1 MSRSQASVSP
11 EQGAARVR
19 RAGTLVP
26 AFVVGLP
33 LAAGIIYLIRSGLL
47 GEQVSAIAQRYL
59 HHDVECAEVVMF
71 CCALAALGTKLWR
84 WFWTER
90 AAFRTAMLPAWDGQT
105 VPVETAGELLA
116 GLDRQPGRFQGTFL
130 GCRIGN
136 VFDFLRSRG
145 SAAELDDQ
153 LRTLADNDVVAME
166 GSYSFTRFITWAIP
180 ILGFLGTVLGIT
192 GAISGVTPEKLE
204 KDLTAVTDG
213 LSLAFDATALALSL
227 TMVLMFI
234 SFLVERAEQGIL
246 DAVDRFVDRHLAHR
260 FERTGTEGGE
270 FVEVVRQ
277 NTQVLVR
284 ATEQLVQKQAG
295 VWARALEEV
304 DRRRN
309 EAEQKMQE
317 RLAKTLETALE
328 RTLETHARRLAT
340 LEKAAVEQGSEL
352 LQRLATMATALHETG
367 REQQAS
373 LARITQN
380 MAGQTEALTQLL
392 EGEQHLLQLQ
402 DLLNKNLTTLAG
414 AGAFEQAV
422 HSLTAAIHL
431 LTAYR
436 VPNPVETG
444 TGPLKAQ
451 VPSPFRPNSA
461 ADAEAKSSQPK
472 RPGAAA

>member
-1 MSRSQASVSP
+1 MIEDSHHSFEGLGMSRSQASVS
-11 EQGAARVR
+11 QDQAASRVR
-19 RAGTLVP
+19 RAGTLLP
-26 AFVVGLP
+26 AFIVGLP
-33 LAAGIIYLIRSGLL
+33 LAAGIIYLIRSNLL
-47 GEQVSAIAQRYL
+47 GEQATAIAQRYL

-71 CCALAALGTKLWR
+71 CCALAALGAKLWR

-90 AAFRTAMLPAWDGQT
+90 PALRAEMLPAWDGQT
-105 VPVETAGELLA
+105 VPVEKAGELLA
-116 GLDRQPGRFQGTFL
+116 GLERQPRRLQGTFL

-136 VFDFLRSRG
+136 VLDFLRSRG

-153 LRTLADNDVVAME
+153 LRTLTDNDVVAME

-260 FERTGTEGGE
+260 FERTGSEGGE

-277 NTQVLVR
+277 NTQVLVK
-284 ATEQLVQKQAG
+284 ATEQLVHKQAE
-295 VWARALEEV
+295 VWAKTLQEV
-304 DRRRN
+304 DRKRN
-309 EAEQKMQE
+309 EAEQHMQE
-317 RLAKTLETALE
+317 RMTQAIESALE
-328 RTLETHARRLAT
+328 HTLETHSRRLAS
-340 LEKAAVEQGSEL
+340 LEKAAAEQGTEL
-352 LQRLATMATALHETG
+352 LQRLAAMSTALRDTG
-367 REQQAS
+367 REQQAA
-373 LARITQN
+373 LAKITQA

-392 EGEQHLLQLQ
+392 EGEQHLVQLQ
-402 DLLNKNLTTLAG
+402 DALNKNLNALAG
-414 AGAFEQAV
+414 SGAFEQSV

-431 LTAYR
+431 LTAYL
-436 VPNPVETG
+436 VPKTEAR
-444 TGPLKAQ
+444 GPQ
-451 VPSPFRPNSA
+451 
-461 ADAEAKSSQPK
+461 K